1 MTVLYVGTKKNVLL
15 AVGAVVTIFTAGL
28 LTGHFGI
35 NSSGGVEGDGGG
47 EGETIRRD
55 EVERRIQEALR
66 EVESQSI
73 RSYLQELSASP
84 HLAAGPRDRQLAHWI
99 KETWLG
105 FGLDSVSLQSY
116 NFLLSYPDSEKP
128 NKIYLLD
135 GAGEVR
141 FTSRHQE
148 EVLRP
153 EDEHQDFIHA
163 FNAFSPKGD
172 VTGELVY
179 VNYGRVEDIER
190 LEELGV
196 NLQGK
201 IAISRYGK
209 IFRGNRLK
217 NCQDAG
223 AIGEKVK

>member
-1 MTVLYVGTKKNVLL
+1 MERSIL
-15 AVGAVVTIFTAGL
+15 
-28 LTGHFGI
+28 
-35 NSSGGVEGDGGG
+35 SSL
-47 EGETIRRD
+47 D
-55 EVERRIQEALR
+55 EVESE
-66 EVESQSI
+66 SI
-73 RSYLQELSASP
+73 RSYLQELAASP
-84 HLAAGPRDRQLAHWI
+84 HLAGGPRDKQLAHWI
-99 KETWLG
+99 EQSWRG
-105 FGLDSVSLQSY
+105 FGIDSVSLQSY
-116 NFLLSYPDSEKP
+116 NFLLSYPDSENP

>member
-1 MTVLYVGTKKNVLL
+1 MERVIL
-15 AVGAVVTIFTAGL
+15 
-28 LTGHFGI
+28 
-35 NSSGGVEGDGGG
+35 
-47 EGETIRRD
+47 ETM
-55 EVERRIQEALR
+55 R
-66 EVESQSI
+66 EVESERI
-73 RSYLQELSASP
+73 RSYLQELSSSP
-84 HLAAGPRDRQLAHWI
+84 HLAAGPRDRQLASWI

-116 NFLLSYPDSEKP
+116 NFLLSYPDSENP

-135 GAGEVR
+135 EAGEVR
-141 FTSRHQE
+141 FTSKHQE
-148 EVLRP
+148 DVLRP
-153 EDEHQDFIHA
+153 EDEHKNFIHA
-163 FNAFSPKGD
+163 FNAFAPKGD

-179 VNYGRVEDIER
+179 VNYGRVEDIQK
-190 LEELGV
+190 LAELGV

-223 AIGEKVK
+223 AIGEEMSSEMVRCRI

>member
-15 AVGAVVTIFTAGL
+15 AVGAVVTIFTVGL

-35 NSSGGVEGDGGG
+35 KSGDGGGGG
-47 EGETIRRD
+47 EGETIRSD
-55 EVERRIQEALR
+55 EVERRIQDAVR
-66 EVESQSI
+66 EVDSQSI

-116 NFLLSYPDSEKP
+116 NFLLSYPDPENP
-128 NKIYLLD
+128 NKIHLLD
-135 GAGEVR
+135 QAGFTR
-141 FTSRHQE
+141 FTSKHQE
-148 EVLRP
+148 DVLRP
-153 EDEHQDFIHA
+153 EDEHKNFIHA
-163 FNAFSPKGD
+163 FNAFAPKGE

-179 VNYGRVEDIER
+179 VNYGRVEDIQK
-190 LEELGV
+190 LAELGV
-196 NLQGK
+196 DLQGK

-209 IFRGNRLK
+209 IFRGNRLR

-223 AIGEKVK
+223 AIGG